1 MALTPITQGYQF
13 WASFRPHYRATELAD
28 ITDNLATLADKFIQL
43 PDKSIYYVDTD
54 NQLILAFDT
63 VGRPVFMK
71 NNPTKLLATATTNN
85 AVPQSMVIFPLAT
98 GESVIVKA
106 VFAAAAGDYRMIVE
120 KTAFIKNIG
129 GTLSFVGTETEGIYF
144 FDPELETAKAVIDI
158 EDTDIIFTLTGVD
171 ATDIDWSIFYFLEK
185 Q

>member
-1 MALTPITQGYQF
+1 
-13 WASFRPHYRATELAD
+13 
-28 ITDNLATLADKFIQL
+28 
-43 PDKSIYYVDTD
+43 
-54 NQLILAFDT
+54 
-63 VGRPVFMK
+63 
-71 NNPTKLLATATTNN
+71 
-85 AVPQSMVIFPLAT
+85 
-98 GESVIVKA
+98 
-106 VFAAAAGDYRMIVE
+106 MIVE